1 MKVYPEA
8 NYPLYSLVVEIAL
21 WKEKQM
27 EKWVPKIPKEKKK
40 GMHRLLLVESYLV
53 VDSTKSWWID
63 FRASNDIYNSLLGF
77 QLRKRLNDG
86 EMNLDLAFQARIVV

>member
-27 EKWVPKIPKEKKK
+27 EKWVPKIPKEK
-40 GMHRLLLVESYLV
+40 
-53 VDSTKSWWID
+53 
-63 FRASNDIYNSLLGF
+63 
-77 QLRKRLNDG
+77 RK
-86 EMNLDLAFQARIVV
+86 ECIACF